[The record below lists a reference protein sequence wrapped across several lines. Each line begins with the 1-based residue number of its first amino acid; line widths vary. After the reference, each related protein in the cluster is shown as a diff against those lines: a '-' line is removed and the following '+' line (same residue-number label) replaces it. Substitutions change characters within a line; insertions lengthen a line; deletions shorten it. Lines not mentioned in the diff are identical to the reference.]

1 MFALA
6 IRHPLCYAYCDK
18 IGGENVTATNEERI
32 LQLLEVMQ
40 ADISGLKTD
49 VAGLKTDVAGLK
61 TDVAGMKADIAELK
75 ASQEE
80 LKASQEELKA
90 SQEELKAS
98 QEEMKEALSEHTV
111 VLNAILEWADEC
123 READRFPLPKIM

>member
-40 ADISGLKTD
+40 SDISGLKTD

-61 TDVAGMKADIAELK
+61 TDVAGMKADIA
-75 ASQEE
+75 E

>member
-1 MFALA
+1 M
-6 IRHPLCYAYCDK
+6 
-18 IGGENVTATNEERI
+18 TATNEEKI

-40 ADISGLKTD
+40 ADISGLK
-49 VAGLKTDVAGLK
+49 
-61 TDVAGMKADIAELK
+61 ADIAQLK

-80 LKASQEELKA
+80 LKAT
-90 SQEELKAS
+90 
-98 QEEMKEALSEHTV
+98 QEEMKETLSEHTV

>member
-1 MFALA
+1 M
-6 IRHPLCYAYCDK
+6 
-18 IGGENVTATNEERI
+18 TATNEEKI

-40 ADISGLKTD
+40 ADISG
-49 VAGLKTDVAGLK
+49 
-61 TDVAGMKADIAELK
+61 MKADISQLK

-80 LKASQEELKA
+80 LKAT
-90 SQEELKAS
+90 
-98 QEEMKEALSEHTV
+98 QEEMKETLSEHTV

>member
-1 MFALA
+1 M
-6 IRHPLCYAYCDK
+6 
-18 IGGENVTATNEERI
+18 IGGENVTATNEEKI

-49 VAGLKTDVAGLK
+49 VAGLKTDVAQLK
-61 TDVAGMKADIAELK
+61 TDV
-75 ASQEE
+75 EE
-80 LKASQEELKA
+80 F
-90 SQEELKAS
+90 KAS
-98 QEEMKEALSEHTV
+98 QEEMKETLSEHTV

>member
-1 MFALA
+1 M
-6 IRHPLCYAYCDK
+6 
-18 IGGENVTATNEERI
+18 TATNEERI

-40 ADISGLKTD
+40 SDIS
-49 VAGLKTDVAGLK
+49 
-61 TDVAGMKADIAELK
+61 GMKADIAQLK

-80 LKASQEELKA
+80 LKAT
-90 SQEELKAS
+90 
-98 QEEMKEALSEHTV
+98 QEEMKETLSEHTV

>member
-1 MFALA
+1 M
-6 IRHPLCYAYCDK
+6 
-18 IGGENVTATNEERI
+18 TATNEEKI

-40 ADISGLKTD
+40 ADISG
-49 VAGLKTDVAGLK
+49 
-61 TDVAGMKADIAELK
+61 MKADIAQLK

-80 LKASQEELKA
+80 LKAT
-90 SQEELKAS
+90 
-98 QEEMKEALSEHTV
+98 QEEMKETLSEHTV

>member
-1 MFALA
+1 M
-6 IRHPLCYAYCDK
+6 
-18 IGGENVTATNEERI
+18 IGGENVTATNEEKI

-49 VAGLKTDVAGLK
+49 VAGLKTDVAG
-61 TDVAGMKADIAELK
+61 MKADIA
-75 ASQEE
+75 
-80 LKASQEELKA
+80 
-90 SQEELKAS
+90 ELKAS

>member
-1 MFALA
+1 M
-6 IRHPLCYAYCDK
+6 
-18 IGGENVTATNEERI
+18 IGGENVTATNEEKI

-49 VAGLKTDVAGLK
+49 VADLKTDVAQLK
-61 TDVAGMKADIAELK
+61 TDV
-75 ASQEE
+75 
-80 LKASQEELKA
+80 
-90 SQEELKAS
+90 EELKAS
-98 QEEMKEALSEHTV
+98 QEEMKETLSEHTV

>member
-1 MFALA
+1 MFTLA
-6 IRHPLCYAYCDK
+6 IRCPLCYAYFEM

-49 VAGLKTDVAGLK
+49 VAGLKTDVAG
-61 TDVAGMKADIAELK
+61 MKADIA
-75 ASQEE
+75 E

>member
-1 MFALA
+1 M
-6 IRHPLCYAYCDK
+6 
-18 IGGENVTATNEERI
+18 TATNEEKI

-40 ADISGLKTD
+40 ADISG
-49 VAGLKTDVAGLK
+49 
-61 TDVAGMKADIAELK
+61 MKADIAQLK

-80 LKASQEELKA
+80 LKAT
-90 SQEELKAS
+90 
-98 QEEMKEALSEHTV
+98 QEEMKESLSEHTV

>member
-1 MFALA
+1 M
-6 IRHPLCYAYCDK
+6 
-18 IGGENVTATNEERI
+18 TATNEEKI

-61 TDVAGMKADIAELK
+61 SDVAGMKADIAELK
-75 ASQEE
+75 AT
-80 LKASQEELKA
+80 
-90 SQEELKAS
+90 
-98 QEEMKEALSEHTV
+98 QEEMKETLSEHTV

>member
-1 MFALA
+1 M
-6 IRHPLCYAYCDK
+6 
-18 IGGENVTATNEERI
+18 IGGENVTAANEERI

-40 ADISGLKTD
+40 ADISG
-49 VAGLKTDVAGLK
+49 
-61 TDVAGMKADIAELK
+61 MKADIAQLK

-80 LKASQEELKA
+80 LKAT
-90 SQEELKAS
+90 
-98 QEEMKEALSEHTV
+98 QEEMKETLSEHTV

>member
-1 MFALA
+1 M
-6 IRHPLCYAYCDK
+6 
-18 IGGENVTATNEERI
+18 IGGENVTATNEEKI

-40 ADISGLKTD
+40 ADISGHKTD

-61 TDVAGMKADIAELK
+61 SDVAGMKADIAELK
-75 ASQEE
+75 AT
-80 LKASQEELKA
+80 
-90 SQEELKAS
+90 
-98 QEEMKEALSEHTV
+98 QEEMKETLSEHTV

>member
-1 MFALA
+1 M
-6 IRHPLCYAYCDK
+6 
-18 IGGENVTATNEERI
+18 TATNEEKI

-40 ADISGLKTD
+40 ADISG
-49 VAGLKTDVAGLK
+49 
-61 TDVAGMKADIAELK
+61 MKADIAQLK

-80 LKASQEELKA
+80 LKT
-90 SQEELKAS
+90 S
-98 QEEMKEALSEHTV
+98 QEEMKETLSEHTV

>member
-1 MFALA
+1 M
-6 IRHPLCYAYCDK
+6 
-18 IGGENVTATNEERI
+18 IGGENVTATNEEKI

-40 ADISGLKTD
+40 ADIS
-49 VAGLKTDVAGLK
+49 
-61 TDVAGMKADIAELK
+61 GMKADIAELK

-80 LKASQEELKA
+80 LKASQEE
-90 SQEELKAS
+90 
-98 QEEMKEALSEHTV
+98 MKETLSEHTV

>member
-1 MFALA
+1 
-6 IRHPLCYAYCDK
+6 
-18 IGGENVTATNEERI
+18 VTAANEERI

-40 ADISGLKTD
+40 ADISG
-49 VAGLKTDVAGLK
+49 
-61 TDVAGMKADIAELK
+61 MKADIAQLK

-80 LKASQEELKA
+80 LKAT
-90 SQEELKAS
+90 
-98 QEEMKEALSEHTV
+98 QEEMKETLSEHTV

>member
-1 MFALA
+1 M
-6 IRHPLCYAYCDK
+6 
-18 IGGENVTATNEERI
+18 TATNEEKI

-49 VAGLKTDVAGLK
+49 VADLK

-75 ASQEE
+75 AT
-80 LKASQEELKA
+80 
-90 SQEELKAS
+90 
-98 QEEMKEALSEHTV
+98 QEEMKETLSEHTV

>member
-1 MFALA
+1 M
-6 IRHPLCYAYCDK
+6 
-18 IGGENVTATNEERI
+18 TATNEERI

-40 ADISGLKTD
+40 ADISG
-49 VAGLKTDVAGLK
+49 
-61 TDVAGMKADIAELK
+61 MKADIAQLK

-80 LKASQEELKA
+80 LKATH
-90 SQEELKAS
+90 
-98 QEEMKEALSEHTV
+98 EEMKETLSEHTV

>member
-6 IRHPLCYAYCDK
+6 IRPPLCYADCDK

-49 VAGLKTDVAGLK
+49 VAGLKTDVAQLK
-61 TDVAGMKADIAELK
+61 TDVVELR
-75 ASQEE
+75 ATQEKHSAA
-80 LKASQEELKA
+80 L
-90 SQEELKAS
+90 EELKAS
-98 QEEMKEALSEHTV
+98 QEEMKETLSEHTV

>member
-1 MFALA
+1 M
-6 IRHPLCYAYCDK
+6 
-18 IGGENVTATNEERI
+18 TAANEEKI

-40 ADISGLKTD
+40 ADISG
-49 VAGLKTDVAGLK
+49 
-61 TDVAGMKADIAELK
+61 MKADISPLK

-80 LKASQEELKA
+80 LKAT
-90 SQEELKAS
+90 
-98 QEEMKEALSEHTV
+98 QEEMKETLSEHTV

>member
-40 ADISGLKTD
+40 ADISG
-49 VAGLKTDVAGLK
+49 
-61 TDVAGMKADIAELK
+61 MKADIAELK

-80 LKASQEELKA
+80 LKASQEE
-90 SQEELKAS
+90 
-98 QEEMKEALSEHTV
+98 MKETLSEHTV

>member
-1 MFALA
+1 M
-6 IRHPLCYAYCDK
+6 
-18 IGGENVTATNEERI
+18 IGGENVTATNEEKI

-40 ADISGLKTD
+40 ADIS
-49 VAGLKTDVAGLK
+49 
-61 TDVAGMKADIAELK
+61 GMKADIAELK

-80 LKASQEELKA
+80 LKAT
-90 SQEELKAS
+90 
-98 QEEMKEALSEHTV
+98 QEEMKETLSEHTV

>member
-1 MFALA
+1 M
-6 IRHPLCYAYCDK
+6 
-18 IGGENVTATNEERI
+18 IGGENVTAANEEKI

-61 TDVAGMKADIAELK
+61 TDVAGLK
-75 ASQEE
+75 TDVAQ
-80 LKASQEELKA
+80 LKTDV
-90 SQEELKAS
+90 EELKAS
-98 QEEMKEALSEHTV
+98 QEEMKETLSEHTV

>member
-1 MFALA
+1 MYFFALA
-6 IRHPLCYAYCDK
+6 IRHPLCYACCNM

-49 VAGLKTDVAGLK
+49 VAGLKTDVADLK

-75 ASQEE
+75 AT
-80 LKASQEELKA
+80 
-90 SQEELKAS
+90 
-98 QEEMKEALSEHTV
+98 QEEMKETLSEHTV

>member
-1 MFALA
+1 M
-6 IRHPLCYAYCDK
+6 
-18 IGGENVTATNEERI
+18 TATNEERI

-40 ADISGLKTD
+40 TDIS
-49 VAGLKTDVAGLK
+49 
-61 TDVAGMKADIAELK
+61 GMKADIA
-75 ASQEE
+75 Q

>member
-1 MFALA
+1 M
-6 IRHPLCYAYCDK
+6 
-18 IGGENVTATNEERI
+18 TATNEEKI

-40 ADISGLKTD
+40 ADISG
-49 VAGLKTDVAGLK
+49 
-61 TDVAGMKADIAELK
+61 MKADIAQLK

-80 LKASQEELKA
+80 LKAT
-90 SQEELKAS
+90 
-98 QEEMKEALSEHTV
+98 QEEMEETLSEHTV